1 LYLGP
6 SPVETAIVRCEEIR
20 TEVQGHL
27 ISEAAVLRPLGALHG
42 FAGDFQRSRSC
53 FATSAA
59 IVAELGLGLSSASSY
74 HEATTEML
82 AGNYAHAES
91 RLRAEYER
99 LQAMGESSIRSTTA
113 ALLAR
118 AAIAQSDFAEAERF
132 ANVSEELAQP
142 DDLLTQIMWRGV
154 RARLLAQNDQFAAA
168 ERIGRDAVTL
178 AAQTDFTSTHAD
190 ALVDLASV
198 LGAAGRRQEASILL
212 GEAVELYE
220 EKGNAPAAAQARQ
233 PGALSIA

>member
-1 LYLGP
+1 
-6 SPVETAIVRCEEIR
+6 VKTAVVRCEKIR
-20 TEVQGHL
+20 KEVQGHL
-27 ISEAAVLRPLGALHG
+27 ISEAAVLRPLGALYG
-42 FAGDFQRSRSC
+42 FAGDFVQARSC

-82 AGNYAHAES
+82 AGNFAHAES
-91 RLRAEYER
+91 CLRAEYER

-154 RARLLAQNDQFAAA
+154 RARLLAQNEQFEAA
-168 ERIGRDAVTL
+168 ERIGREAVTL
-178 AAQTDFTSTHAD
+178 AAKTDFTSTHAD

-198 LGAAGRRQEASILL
+198 LGATGRRQEASILL
-212 GEAVELYE
+212 AEAVELYE

-233 PGALSIA
+233 PDTLSIA